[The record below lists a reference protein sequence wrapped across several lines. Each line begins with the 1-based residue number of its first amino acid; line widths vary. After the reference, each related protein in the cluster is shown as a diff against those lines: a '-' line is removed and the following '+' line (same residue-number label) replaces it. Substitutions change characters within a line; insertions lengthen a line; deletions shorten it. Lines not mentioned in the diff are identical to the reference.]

1 MLSQTETLLDTPN
14 EQNEYTVATLSH
26 LDNLTADVQLHK
38 FCQINFN
45 MLKFGN
51 QSYVYLH
58 RPTCKCKVY
67 LKTYLKI
74 ESVVNCHRL
83 LFDE

>member
-14 EQNEYTVATLSH
+14 EQNENTFATLSH

-58 RPTCKCKVY
+58 VYVKCI
-67 LKTYLKI
+67 LKLI
-74 ESVVNCHRL
+74 
-83 LFDE
+83 